1 MANAPSL
8 DTIFQPLIGEA
19 RPLHEWLTTFHL
31 ASVVI
36 DPYTNE
42 SAWILDTAAR
52 IMRQF
57 YDSSA
62 RVNFVV
68 TASAAEAEH
77 FLGPLANEF
86 LVFTDPDRVVVKQLG
101 LSELPAFVFIRGDG
115 TVPIAAEG
123 WNAPSW
129 RAVAESIATT
139 VSWKIPL
146 IPDAND
152 PVAFRGSP
160 ALA

>member
-1 MANAPSL
+1 M
-8 DTIFQPLIGEA
+8 FQPLVGDA
-19 RPLHEWLTTFHL
+19 RPLREWLTTFHL

-57 YDSSA
+57 AGASV

-68 TASAAEAEH
+68 TASAAEAQH
-77 FLGPLANEF
+77 FLGPLAKEF
-86 LVFTDPDRVVVKQLG
+86 LVFTDPDRVLVKQLG
-101 LSELPAFVFIRGDG
+101 LSELPAFVFIRIDG
-115 TVPIAAEG
+115 TVPTAAEG
-123 WNAPSW
+123 WNAPAW

-139 VSWKIPL
+139 VSWKMPL
-146 IPDAND
+146 IPAPGD
-152 PVAFRGSP
+152 PVAFRGTP
-160 ALA
+160 AVA